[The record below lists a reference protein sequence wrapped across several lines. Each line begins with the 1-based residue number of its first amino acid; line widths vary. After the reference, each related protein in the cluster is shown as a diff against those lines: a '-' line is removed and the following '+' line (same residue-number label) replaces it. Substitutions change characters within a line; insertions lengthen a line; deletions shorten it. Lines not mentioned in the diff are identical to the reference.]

1 MGKDFEKQIKTI
13 KEQGQKQVE
22 VLKDLK
28 PKEQTKAIADK
39 SDDKLSMQKETDDR
53 LLNEKLNEIQEVSK
67 KVDYNNLTYYFK
79 DPRSSSINFIKFKG
93 LFVFFFEKIKNDDL
107 SLEEPEKRQKDF

>member
-28 PKEQTKAIADK
+28 PKEQTKAIEDK
-39 SDDKLSMQKETDDR
+39 SDDELSMQKETYNR
-53 LLNEKLNEIQEVSK
+53 LLNEKLNEIQEISK
-67 KVDYNNLTYYFK
+67 KLII
-79 DPRSSSINFIKFKG
+79 IN
-93 LFVFFFEKIKNDDL
+93 
-107 SLEEPEKRQKDF
+107 

>member
-13 KEQGQKQVE
+13 KEQGQKQAE

-39 SDDKLSMQKETDDR
+39 SDDELSMQKETYNR
-53 LLNEKLNEIQEVSK
+53 LLNEKLNEIQEISK
-67 KVDYNNLTYYFK
+67 KLII
-79 DPRSSSINFIKFKG
+79 IN
-93 LFVFFFEKIKNDDL
+93 
-107 SLEEPEKRQKDF
+107 

>member
-93 LFVFFFEKIKNDDL
+93 LFVFFF
-107 SLEEPEKRQKDF
+107 F

>member
-1 MGKDFEKQIKTI
+1 MGKDFEKQMKTI

-39 SDDKLSMQKETDDR
+39 SDDELSMQKETYNR
-53 LLNEKLNEIQEVSK
+53 LLNEKLNEIQEISK
-67 KVDYNNLTYYFK
+67 KLII
-79 DPRSSSINFIKFKG
+79 IN
-93 LFVFFFEKIKNDDL
+93 
-107 SLEEPEKRQKDF
+107 

>member
-13 KEQGQKQVE
+13 KEQRQKQVE

-39 SDDKLSMQKETDDR
+39 SDDELSMQKETYNR
-53 LLNEKLNEIQEVSK
+53 LLNEKLNEIQEISK
-67 KVDYNNLTYYFK
+67 KLII
-79 DPRSSSINFIKFKG
+79 IN
-93 LFVFFFEKIKNDDL
+93 
-107 SLEEPEKRQKDF
+107 